1 MRGKQELEQTVLV
14 NHAHQANTVRVK
26 WRRVPVHCVQ
36 RVGDPPKGAS
46 NVKRATKE
54 HLVPRKAV
62 IVQIV
67 QKQRFKTQVKVH
79 CAVIAQQDGTN
90 PTRVHQDASV

>member
-36 RVGDPPKGAS
+36 QVGDPPAGAP

-54 HLVPRKAV
+54 NLVPRKAV
-62 IVQIV
+62 VVQIV
-67 QKQRFKTQVKVH
+67 QRKHSKTQVKVH
-79 CAVIAQQDGTN
+79 CAVIAQLDGTN
-90 PTRVHQDASV
+90 PKKVHEHASV

>member
-36 RVGDPPKGAS
+36 QVGDPPAGAP

-54 HLVPRKAV
+54 NLVPRKAV

-67 QKQRFKTQVKVH
+67 QQQRFKTQVKVH

-90 PTRVHQDASV
+90 PMRDHEHALV